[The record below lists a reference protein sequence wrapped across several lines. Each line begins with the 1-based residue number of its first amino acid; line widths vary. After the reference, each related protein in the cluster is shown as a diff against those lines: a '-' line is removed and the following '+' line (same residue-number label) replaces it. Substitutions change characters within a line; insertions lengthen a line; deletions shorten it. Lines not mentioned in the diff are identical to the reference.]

1 MAAALAKK
9 GIVEDERITLADD
22 EALEAMSRGL
32 KCPKAFVR
40 VQLDY
45 AIAMH
50 RCTLTPKNG
59 ADSLGWVPK
68 FAPEHILETAEA
80 EVELILKY
88 I

>member
-1 MAAALAKK
+1 MPQSFCARTVGWQVSIA
-9 GIVEDERITLADD
+9 TLHFYRRS
-22 EALEAMSRGL
+22 L
-32 KCPKAFVR
+32 
-40 VQLDY
+40 QLICLHY
-45 AIAMH
+45 AIAIH

-68 FAPEHILETAEA
+68 FTPDHILEAAEA